1 MPQANSRNL
10 EEIVVPAEKR
20 TEILNE
26 VNDLSD
32 SQYSVNKNIR
42 FKTPMLRSDLCE
54 CSDSYNV
61 IKGTMTLIVLVQI
74 IKELSFK
81 NKASLNHAYQKYIEY
96 KENIKILMKLCRC
109 IIS

>member
-1 MPQANSRNL
+1 MIGKKIAEKIVKPKRLPQANSKNL

-20 TEILNE
+20 TKILNE

-42 FKTPMLRSDLCE
+42 FKTPILRSDLCE
-54 CSDSYNV
+54 CSDSYIVMN
-61 IKGTMTLIVLVQI
+61 GTMTLIVLVQI

-81 NKASLNHAYQKYIEY
+81 NKASFKSCIQK
-96 KENIKILMKLCRC
+96 
-109 IIS
+109 